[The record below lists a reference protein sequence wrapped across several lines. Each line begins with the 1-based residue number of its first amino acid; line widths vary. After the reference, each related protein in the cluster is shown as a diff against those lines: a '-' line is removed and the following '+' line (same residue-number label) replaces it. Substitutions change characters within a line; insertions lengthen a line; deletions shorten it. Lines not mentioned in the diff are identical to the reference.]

1 MSRCRVSCRSA
12 ALLAI
17 TVAALGACQPGDGP
31 TVSWQERWRPGVQI
45 VGDTVKRRRGEM
57 PPAHSAFFDGR
68 TVRLRAARGE
78 VLGVQV
84 LLQRTGFRQVSL
96 SFPVPGVT
104 VESFDVGFLDVTETS
119 STGEYGHSSG
129 LGAYPDILRSG
140 SGPIASDDQVFFDV
154 AVAASAQPGLL
165 RGELVAGS
173 DRFPVELTVEP
184 IEIHIEREP
193 WVWVWSKT
201 AELMREHG
209 LPDEDGPAAAGHRA
223 RLLGPVSPP
232 RVPAGQRL
240 LSGSPAPAAASAH
253 AGRALLAGG
262 AVQDRSG
269 GDGPTGDRVGRA
281 SFAAGR
287 SSRSPSPSTSPA
299 GAERDLVRQ
308 HGEAVH
314 RAGGGPDT
322 LPFMVTD
329 AAAPIYRGAVDVF
342 CSPLSVPPP
351 PGWGPPTRF
360 WTYNGRPPRAG
371 NMTIDKPG
379 TALRTWGWIG
389 ARHDVGLWYAWEGM
403 YYRDRYNLGEDAP
416 PTDVLHNP
424 LNDDER
430 HKGGHD
436 WGNGDGLLMY
446 PGPVPSLRLKALRRG
461 LQDRL
466 LLRRL
471 AACGP
476 EGAREAAALARRMVP
491 AALGAVAAD
500 DPQTWPDDENR
511 LGSRAPGCP
520 RRHPGAMPPA
530 RPVERPRST
539 TAGGAPRSSPAPH
552 PELRDGCAAMGESYR
567 PPRPGCAPARSC
579 SHRRAPWTR
588 RRGHRE

>member
-1 MSRCRVSCRSA
+1 MRRVSGSASVIA
-12 ALLAI
+12 AL
-17 TVAALGACQPGDGP
+17 AAVLGACQSGDGP

-45 VGDTVKRRRGEM
+45 VGETVKRRRGEL
-57 PPAHSAFFDGR
+57 PPAHSAIFDGH

-78 VLGVQV
+78 VLGIQV
-84 LLQRTGFRQVSL
+84 LLHRTGHRQVSL

-104 VESFDVGFLDVTETS
+104 VESFDVGFLDVTEPS
-119 STGEYGHSSG
+119 SPGEYGHSVG
-129 LGAYPDILRSG
+129 PGAYPDILRSG
-140 SGPIASDDQVFFDV
+140 SGPIAADDQVFFDV
-154 AVAASAQPGLL
+154 AVAASAEPGLL

-184 IEIHIEREP
+184 IEIRIDREP
-193 WVWVWSKT
+193 WVWVWFKST
-201 AELMREHG
+201 ELMREHG
-209 LPDEDGPAAAGHRA
+209 LPDEDGPQQLAIERA
-223 RLLGPVSPP
+223 YSDLFRRHGCLLATDYFPDRLRRRLHLLTPDVQFWPV
-232 RVPAGQRL
+232 A
-240 LSGSPAPAAASAH
+240 LSKDDPAAMERQAAEWVDFFR
-253 AGRALLAGG
+253 GR
-262 AVQDRSG
+262 
-269 GDGPTGDRVGRA
+269 PTLPFTFTIDE
-281 SFAAGR
+281 
-287 SSRSPSPSTSPA
+287 PS
-299 GAERDLVRQ
+299 GAERDQVRT
-308 HGEAVH
+308 HAEAVH

-329 AAAPIYRGAVDVF
+329 AAAPVYRGAVDIF
-342 CSPLSVPPP
+342 CSPLSIPPP
-351 PGWGPPTRF
+351 PGWPAPTRF

-389 ARHDVGLWYAWEGM
+389 ARYDIGLWYAWEGM
-403 YYRDRYNLGEDAP
+403 YYSDRYNLGPGAP

-471 AACGP
+471 ASCGP
-476 EGAREAAALARRMVP
+476 EGAAESAALARRMVP

-500 DPQTWPDDENR
+500 QPQTWPDDEQSWETARNDI
-511 LGSRAPGCP
+511 LDAILSSCP
-520 RRHPGAMPPA
+520 RRGN
-530 RPVERPRST
+530 
-539 TAGGAPRSSPAPH
+539 
-552 PELRDGCAAMGESYR
+552 
-567 PPRPGCAPARSC
+567 
-579 SHRRAPWTR
+579 
-588 RRGHRE
+588 